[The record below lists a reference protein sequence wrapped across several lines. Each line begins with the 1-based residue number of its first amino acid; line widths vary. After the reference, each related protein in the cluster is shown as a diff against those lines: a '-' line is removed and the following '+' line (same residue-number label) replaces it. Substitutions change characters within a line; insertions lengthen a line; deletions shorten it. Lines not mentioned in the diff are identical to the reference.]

1 MSDKTEFT
9 RKGDYEILGVLGAGG
24 MGKVYKVRNVLSD
37 RVEAMKVLLPNLADQ
52 KELADR
58 FLREIKVLASLNH
71 PNIAV
76 LRTALM
82 IDNQLVMIME
92 YVDGTT
98 LAAHLEEE
106 KISWGNALN
115 YMDQVLAALSYAH
128 KQNVIHRDIKPAN
141 MMLTPSGT
149 IKLMD
154 FGIARSGND
163 LGLTV
168 TGTTVG
174 SLAYMSPEQVKC
186 EPIDARSDLYSVGVS
201 LYEMVTGQKPFKG
214 DSHFSIMQAQLQQAP
229 RPPIEVQ
236 ADLPESLNQIILMAL
251 SKEPAQR
258 FQSADAFRNALKSV
272 ATSLKTKGATVPMA
286 APGLPGRGSLA
297 AGAPA
302 VQMPPPRAN
311 AGGHRGLYITLG
323 AMIVLVALVAAG
335 FSAPRWLK
343 TRANGVGDSQT
354 NGVAPVR
361 PATPEVAETPSA
373 PKAAGTKSALSQ
385 PAGDQTAEIQAAKEP
400 PRPDPAQL
408 AEVDHEMDQIS
419 SREAAANASLDS
431 FQRAQ
436 SAQGLQL
443 RGDIVAAQ
451 QRMQAYAAKAHSAL
465 QAQDVENTR
474 KYLDLMET
482 ELGKIE
488 KFLGH

>member
-92 YVDGTT
+92 YVEGTT
-98 LAAHLEEE
+98 LAAHLEQE

-141 MMLTPSGT
+141 MMLTPRGA

-258 FQSADAFRNALKSV
+258 FQSADAFRNALKSM
-272 ATSLKTKGATVPMA
+272 TPSLKTKEATVPMA
-286 APGLPGRGSLA
+286 APAPPGPGLLA
-297 AGAPA
+297 AGAPT
-302 VQMPPPRAN
+302 VQMPTTRAN
-311 AGGHRGLYITLG
+311 AGGHRGLYIALG

-335 FSAPRWLK
+335 FSVPRWLR
-343 TRANGVGDSQT
+343 TRANGGGDSQT
-354 NGVAPVR
+354 NSVAPIQ
-361 PATPEVAETPSA
+361 PATPAVAETPSA

-385 PAGDQTAEIQAAKEP
+385 PAGEPTAEIQAAKEP

-408 AEVDHEMDQIS
+408 AEVEHEMDQIS
-419 SREAAANASLDS
+419 SREAAANASLDG
-431 FQRAQ
+431 FQGAQ

-443 RGDIVAAQ
+443 RGDIVAAR

-465 QAQDVENTR
+465 QAQDLENTR

>member
-1 MSDKTEFT
+1 MKKRGVLQMSDKTEFT

-37 RVEAMKVLLPNLADQ
+37 RVEAMKVLLPNPGDQ
-52 KELADR
+52 KALAGR

-71 PNIAV
+71 PNIAA
-76 LRTALM
+76 LRTALTV
-82 IDNQLVMIME
+82 DNQLVMIME
-92 YVDGTT
+92 YVEGTT
-98 LAAHLEEE
+98 LAAHLEQE
-106 KISWGNALN
+106 KISWRSALN

-141 MMLTPSGT
+141 MMLTPSAA

-229 RPPIEVQ
+229 RPPVELS
-236 ADLPESLNQIILMAL
+236 ADLPASLNQIILKAL
-251 SKEPAQR
+251 LKEPAQR
-258 FQSADAFRNALKSV
+258 FQSADAFRNALNSV

-286 APGLPGRGSLA
+286 ATVRPAPGSLP
-297 AGAPA
+297 AP
-302 VQMPPPRAN
+302 QMFPPRAH
-311 AGGHRGLYITLG
+311 ARGHRGLYITLG
-323 AMIVLVALVAAG
+323 AMIVLVVLVAAG
-335 FSAPRWLK
+335 LSAPRWLK
-343 TRANGVGDSQT
+343 TRANGGGDSQA
-354 NGVAPVR
+354 NGVAPVQ
-361 PATPEVAETPSA
+361 PATPAVAETPSA
-373 PKAAGTKSALSQ
+373 PKPASTKKALSQ
-385 PAGDQTAEIQAAKEP
+385 PASDQTPETQAVKEP

-408 AEVDHEMDQIS
+408 AELDHEMDQIS
-419 SREAAANASLDS
+419 SREAAASASLDS
-431 FQRAQ
+431 FQ
-436 SAQGLQL
+436 SAQG
-443 RGDIVAAQ
+443 
-451 QRMQAYAAKAHSAL
+451 
-465 QAQDVENTR
+465 
-474 KYLDLMET
+474 
-482 ELGKIE
+482 
-488 KFLGH
+488 

>member
-37 RVEAMKVLLPNLADQ
+37 RVEAMKVLLPNLVDQ

-58 FLREIKVLASLNH
+58 FLREIKVLAGLNH

-82 IDNQLVMIME
+82 IDNQLVMIRE
-92 YVDGTT
+92 YVEGAT
-98 LAAHLEEE
+98 LAAHLEQE
-106 KISWGNALN
+106 KMSWGNALN
-115 YMDQVLAALSYAH
+115 YMDQVLAALTYAH

-214 DSHFSIMQAQLQQAP
+214 DSNFSIMQAQLQQAP
-229 RPPIEVQ
+229 RPPVELS
-236 ADLPESLNQIILMAL
+236 ADLPASLNQIILMAL

-272 ATSLKTKGATVPMA
+272 ATSLKTKGATEPMA
-286 APGLPGRGSLA
+286 AAGRPAPGSL
-297 AGAPA
+297 PA
-302 VQMPPPRAN
+302 SQMLPPSAHAR
-311 AGGHRGLYITLG
+311 GHRGLYITLG
-323 AMIVLVALVAAG
+323 AMIVLVVLVAAG

-343 TRANGVGDSQT
+343 TRANGGGDSQR
-354 NGVAPVR
+354 NGVAPVQ
-361 PATPEVAETPSA
+361 PATPAVAETPSA
-373 PKAAGTKSALSQ
+373 PKAASTKKALSY
-385 PAGDQTAEIQAAKEP
+385 PAGDQTAETQAVKKP

-408 AEVDHEMDQIS
+408 AELDHEMDQIS
-419 SREAAANASLDS
+419 SREAAASASLDS
-431 FQRAQ
+431 FQSAQ

>member
-24 MGKVYKVRNVLSD
+24 MGKVYKVRNLLSD

-82 IDNQLVMIME
+82 IENQLVMIME
-92 YVDGTT
+92 YVEGTT
-98 LAAHLEEE
+98 LAAHLEQE

-141 MMLTPSGT
+141 MMLTPSGA

-163 LGLTV
+163 RGLTV

-214 DSHFSIMQAQLQQAP
+214 DSNFSIMQAQLQQAP

-251 SKEPAQR
+251 SKEPVQR

-272 ATSLKTKGATVPMA
+272 ATSLKTKEATVPMA
-286 APGLPGRGSLA
+286 AAVRPDPGSLPA
-297 AGAPA
+297 A
-302 VQMPPPRAN
+302 QMPPPRTN
-311 AGGHRGLYITLG
+311 AGGHRGVYITLG
-323 AMIVLVALVAAG
+323 AVIVLVVLVAAG
-335 FSAPRWLK
+335 FSAPRWFK
-343 TRANGVGDSQT
+343 TRANAGGDSQT

-361 PATPEVAETPSA
+361 PATPAVAETPSA
-373 PKAAGTKSALSQ
+373 PKAAGTKRALSQ
-385 PAGDQTAEIQAAKEP
+385 PAGDQTPEIHAAKEP

-408 AEVDHEMDQIS
+408 AELDHEMDQIS

-431 FQRAQ
+431 FQGAQ
-436 SAQGLQL
+436 SAQGLHL

-451 QRMQAYAAKAHSAL
+451 QRMQAYAAKAHGAL

-474 KYLDLMET
+474 KYLDLMEI
-482 ELGKIE
+482 ELEKIE